1 MSEKKRFSFHFD
13 ISEFLFIIFF
23 LFSGVMLAFSS
34 KSFVLNFNKI
44 GFTVLSTVQN
54 GIYSVISGVEN
65 SINAVKDFSKLR
77 SDYDA
82 LALRLKDYE
91 SMQRSNTEIKKENER
106 LRKLLDFSLNVEQ
119 KNIPAHIIGRD
130 IDELYAA
137 ITVNKG
143 SVNGVRKNMP
153 VIAIQNG
160 TTGIVGKVIMVGRY
174 TSQIMPVYDTQC
186 SISARIQNT
195 RDIGLV
201 TGQGSFSNP
210 LKLQYI
216 RKQVLENLQYGDI
229 VVTSGE
235 NDNYLGNIPIGTITK
250 ITEIS
255 YNSSLIIDLQSAI
268 DFMRLED
275 VLIVDQKELNG
286 RSEEQ

>member
-1 MSEKKRFSFHFD
+1 
-13 ISEFLFIIFF
+13 
-23 LFSGVMLAFSS
+23 
-34 KSFVLNFNKI
+34 
-44 GFTVLSTVQN
+44 
-54 GIYSVISGVEN
+54 
-65 SINAVKDFSKLR
+65 
-77 SDYDA
+77 
-82 LALRLKDYE
+82 
-91 SMQRSNTEIKKENER
+91 
-106 LRKLLDFSLNVEQ
+106 
-119 KNIPAHIIGRD
+119 
-130 IDELYAA
+130 
-137 ITVNKG
+137 
-143 SVNGVRKNMP
+143 
-153 VIAIQNG
+153 
-160 TTGIVGKVIMVGRY
+160 MVGRY